1 MRSSLIAAILL
12 ATTAIAL
19 SSPQQLFGLW
29 RFVGT
34 SDSRNF
40 SPRGLEREFRP
51 DGILVETLLSS
62 REFGDRPQR
71 YYGRYKFLQSD
82 RIICTYSHGGQEY
95 TREQRFYVSG
105 DIATFQ
111 DLGSGLITKMQRI
124 QKSGLKMPKM

>member
-1 MRSSLIAAILL
+1 MRSLLIAAILL

-40 SPRGLEREFRP
+40 RLRGLEREFRL
-51 DGILVETLLSS
+51 DGILVETLVSAF
-62 REFGDRPQR
+62 EFGDRPQR
-71 YYGRYKFLQSD
+71 NQWRYKFLQSD
-82 RIICTYSHGGQEY
+82 TIVCTYFHGGQEY
-95 TREQRFYVSG
+95 TRKQRFYVSD

-111 DLGSGLITKMQRI
+111 DLGSGMITKMQRI
-124 QKSGLKMPKM
+124 PKSQFRTP